1 MNRKAYLDWFIGN
14 KRVMRHETRPYHAC
28 MYFEV
33 GESRQFKGK
42 MYKIIS
48 IKEFNACSFDEK
60 PYIKRAYL
68 KKIP

>member
-14 KRVMRHETRPYHAC
+14 RRIMRRETHAGHAC
-28 MYFEV
+28 MYFGI
-33 GESRQFKGK
+33 GESRQFKGE

-48 IKEFNACSFDEK
+48 IKTFNGCHFDEK

-68 KKIP
+68 KKIA